1 MKRLLLLS
9 IILLTACGYPKND
22 SDKFFHED
30 GLLREIDTYK
40 NGVLSKVV
48 MYSEDGTLEQIQSYK
63 KGVVSKYE
71 FFREDGTTEQVDT
84 YENGVYKN
92 SQ

>member
-1 MKRLLLLS
+1 
-9 IILLTACGYPKND
+9 
-22 SDKFFHED
+22 
-30 GLLREIDTYK
+30 
-40 NGVLSKVV
+40 VLSKVA